1 MPNSNSDKNN
11 LNNQIVSVEGNEITF
26 PPEILPELM
35 SAGESDLIS
44 ELPEEILE
52 SSKDKQ
58 ILSQL
63 IVANSIGAEFHR
75 LLIPVK
81 IYMMLN
87 DYSTNLTYAFKNHAS
102 FLLDYVKLRPSDILN
117 NCRYGN
123 ADILYDEKRKWPAD
137 TSFYFISTIF
147 GDYTMDLS
155 SLRRPP
161 LWKVRGWP
169 YLYYDYLNVVEQ
181 EMDGDVIDE
190 FLGCPVKMCYT
201 DESGNMMYTDELGSV
216 RDAFPAVTLQFEPLD
231 CLSTL
236 NPYTAWLESNYIDLY
251 ILNSEKYYK
260 NFGKVKSYID
270 YCNEVLSDYN
280 IRYENIKK
288 IRDGLFYTSID
299 PDNYAYVKN
308 SAYFTIGL
316 MMRNDMMNF
325 FLGESFFKDFFEA
338 KNILTGLVQE
348 YGGNRFRMLTETDLG
363 TIKFLMDTFNKF
375 ASFQIIESA
384 LNVVC
389 AKAFNVLTKAQEY
402 RKMYDSVIKYYC
414 ENFITYN
421 IFYGVPTAYNDLSG
435 LEQIN
440 YYERTIQSYTYRLPP
455 SFIMSYDKV
464 NTPYSYQFPHVPI
477 EFELDNWKRLIRDSS
492 RYFSQ
497 MTPYYRYSY
506 IDYRSYLALDK
517 ICDYFGAP
525 TDFDWYVDNINEK
538 ISILEPYTDRIAK
551 VLIEILN
558 YYRTFF
564 HDEVSFYH
572 FIGGYYAIPT
582 ENIKKEE
589 YIETE

>member
-1 MPNSNSDKNN
+1 MPSSNSDKNK
-11 LNNQIVSVEGNEITF
+11 LNNQIVSVKGNTITF
-26 PPEILPELM
+26 PSEILSKTLTPD
-35 SAGESDLIS
+35 ESNLVS
-44 ELPEEILE
+44 ELPEEIIE
-52 SSKDKQ
+52 NNKDKQ

-63 IVANSIGAEFHR
+63 IVANSIGTEFHR

-81 IYMMLN
+81 IYTMLN
-87 DYSTNLTYAFKNHAS
+87 DYSTSSTYAFRSHAS
-102 FLLDYVKLRPSDILN
+102 FLLDYTKLRPSDILN
-117 NCRYGN
+117 SCRNGN
-123 ADILYDEKRKWPAD
+123 ADILNDKNRKWPVD

-155 SLRRPP
+155 SLKKPP

-169 YLYYDYLNVVEQ
+169 YLYYDYLNVVEY
-181 EMDGDVIDE
+181 EMNEDTMDE
-190 FLGCPVKMCYT
+190 FLNCPVKMCYT
-201 DESGNMMYTDELGSV
+201 DDSGRITHIDNLGSV
-216 RDAFPAVTLQFEPLD
+216 RKVFPAVNLKFKPLD
-231 CLSTL
+231 CLSSL
-236 NPYTAWLESNYIDLY
+236 NSYTSWLESNYVDLY

-270 YCNEVLSDYN
+270 YCDEILSDYN

-288 IRDGLFYTSID
+288 IREGLFYNSID

-308 SAYFTIGL
+308 STYFTVGL

-325 FLGESFFKDFFEA
+325 FLGESFFKDFYEA
-338 KNILTGLVQE
+338 KNILTELV
-348 YGGNRFRMLTETDLG
+348 YKYSGNRFRMLTETDLD
-363 TIKFLMDTFNKF
+363 TVKFLMDTFNKF

-402 RKMYDSVIKYYC
+402 RRKYDSIIEYYC
-414 ENFITYN
+414 RNFITYN

-440 YYERTIQSYTYRLPP
+440 YYERTIQSYTYKLPP
-455 SFIMSYDKV
+455 SFIMNYGKV
-464 NTPYSYQFPHVPI
+464 NTPYSYQFPHVPV
-477 EFELDNWKRLIRDSS
+477 EFEIDSWKKSIENGFK
-492 RYFSQ
+492 YFSQ
-497 MTPYYRYSY
+497 VIPSYTYSY

-525 TDFDWYVDNINEK
+525 TDYDWYVDNINEK
-538 ISILEPYTDRIAK
+538 ISVLEPYTDRISK

-564 HDEVSFYH
+564 NDEVSFYH
-572 FIGGYYAIPT
+572 FIGGYYAIPS
-582 ENIKKEE
+582 ENVKKEE